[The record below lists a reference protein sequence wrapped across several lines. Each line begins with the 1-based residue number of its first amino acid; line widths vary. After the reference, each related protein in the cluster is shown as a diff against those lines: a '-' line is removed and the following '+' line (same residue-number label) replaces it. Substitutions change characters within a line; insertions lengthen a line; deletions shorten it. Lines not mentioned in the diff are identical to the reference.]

1 MALPP
6 EVLASLQGPRGTK
19 GGPAWYDHITAPDP
33 VFKELEGLLN
43 AHMREFAED
52 QKFYPAPRPE
62 KLSCESIH
70 SILLLPS
77 KDGKVVT
84 SFDASQNN
92 VVPDRLAPYT
102 VPGLATIPVST
113 LKALLAMPQGKP
125 IRGQAPGDDLI
136 LWKMAAQFVR
146 DLLAQGEYLPGVLE
160 GRASWLPALDF
171 PEHQRRFQA
180 LVNAMPAVCRAG
192 AGRSGRLPDP
202 EEYLKDFLVTLLDTC
217 VNSFNETQLGALG
230 SSSPWVTALYSD
242 RQDGR
247 VSVWNATESFQ
258 EGWDDWVHSVR
269 GKNAGGMARTLLR
282 LEQPENAEA
291 RPDAIIEGHGWKVS
305 FHLQSVVDESLL
317 VPARDVWSTNS
328 RTIRKLDQRF
338 DSPQERLLAD
348 LARAALIFPP
358 LRRGLDESRP
368 ESVELT
374 AAEVRILVAE
384 KAQALRE
391 AGFGIALPAWD
402 KVHAQTGGGIKLH
415 MRIKPKGGA
424 PVAGQNLSM
433 AGVGL
438 DAMCDFKWEISLGGQ
453 DISVDEFR
461 RLVRLKIPVVEHR
474 GQWVVFDPEAAAK
487 TLEFLEGPSSEGQA
501 SLGSLMRNSLGL
513 EPAGLPGMGLD
524 DDSPKPLVEVGETRA
539 EDWLKDV
546 FDRLQS
552 GGSAGRCE
560 TGKYFVGKLRPY
572 QSQGLA
578 WLRFLDSFGLGGCLA
593 DDMGLGKTVQVLA
606 MLAGDLEAA
615 MSGETIAP
623 TLLVCPTSVMGNW
636 QREARRFV
644 PNLRVRLRHG
654 PGRLHGETF
663 ARDAERMHLVIV
675 SYGLADRDRE
685 ELSQIKWRRVILDE
699 AQNIKNP
706 TTKQHKAVKSIPAQ
720 TRFALTGTPVE
731 NRLAELW
738 SIFDFLIPGHLGTS
752 QSFAKRFAK
761 PITTER
767 DPEAA
772 SLLRKLTGP
781 FLLRRVK
788 TDPKVAGDL
797 PDKQENKVFCSL
809 TREQATLY
817 QAVVDQMGQEIS
829 AGDNGARKGMVLNT
843 LLRLKQVC
851 NHPALFMGDK
861 SEGTAIRSGK
871 LQRLTEM
878 LEEIVEEGEKALIFT
893 QFKEMGDLLVKHIKK
908 ELKVEVPFLHGGVAR
923 EARDEMVDKFQS
935 GGAKGPPVMVL
946 SLKAGGTGLNLTTAS
961 HVFHFDRWWNPAV
974 EDQATDRAFRIG
986 QTKNVLVHKFVCQG
1000 TVEEL
1005 IDTMIASKKDL
1016 AERIVGSG
1024 EDWIASLTVDELK
1037 DAFSLREDAVDDD
1050 D

>member
-33 VFKELEGLLN
+33 VFKEIEGLLN
-43 AHMREFAED
+43 THARDWAED
-52 QKFYPAPRPE
+52 QKCYPPPRPE
-62 KLSCESIH
+62 KLSSESIH
-70 SILLLPS
+70 SILLLPV
-77 KDGKVVT
+77 KDGKVVD
-84 SFDASQNN
+84 SFAASQGN
-92 VVPDRLAPYT
+92 VQPDRLAPYT

-113 LKALLAMPQGKP
+113 LKALLALPQGKP

-136 LWKMAAQFVR
+136 LWKMAARFVR
-146 DLLAQGEYLPGVLE
+146 DLLVQGEYLPGVLE
-160 GRASWLPALDF
+160 GRASWIPALDF

-202 EEYLKDFLVTLLDTC
+202 EEYLKDFIVTLLDTC
-217 VNSFNETQLGALG
+217 VNSFNETPLGALG

-247 VSVWNATESFQ
+247 ISVWNATESFQ

-269 GKNAGGMARTLLR
+269 GQNAGGMARTMLR

-291 RPDAIIEGHGWKVS
+291 RPDGIIEGYGWKVT
-305 FHLQSVVDESLL
+305 FHLQSVQDESLI
-317 VPARDVWSTNS
+317 VSARDVWSTNS
-328 RTIRKLDQRF
+328 RTLRKLDQRF

-348 LARAALIFPP
+348 LARAAQIFPP

-368 ESVELT
+368 EGVELV
-374 AAEVRILVAE
+374 ASEVRELVAE
-384 KAQALRE
+384 KAAQLRE
-391 AGFGIALPAWD
+391 AGFGIVLPAWD

-424 PVAGQNLSM
+424 PLAGQNLSM
-433 AGVGL
+433 ASVGL
-438 DAMCDFKWEISLGGQ
+438 DAMCDFKWEISLGGK
-453 DISVDEFR
+453 DIGLDEFR

-487 TLEFLEGPSSEGQA
+487 TLDFLDGPGSEGQA
-501 SLGSLMRNSLGL
+501 TLGSLMRNSLGL
-513 EPAGLPGMGLD
+513 EPAGLPGMGSD
-524 DDSPKPLVEVGETRA
+524 EEAIKPVVEVGETRA

-552 GGSAGRCE
+552 GGTAGRCE

-615 MSGETIAP
+615 MSGEAVGP

-654 PGRLHGETF
+654 PGRLHGESF
-663 ARDAERMHLVIV
+663 VRDAERMHLVIV

-685 ELSQIKWRRVILDE
+685 ELSQVKWRRVILDE

-706 TTKQHKAVKSIPAQ
+706 TTKQHKAVKSLPAQ

-731 NRLAELW
+731 NRLTELW

-752 QSFAKRFAK
+752 ISFTKRFAK

-772 SLLRKLTGP
+772 KLLRRLTGP

-797 PDKQENKVFCSL
+797 PEKQENKVFCSL

-817 QAVVDQMGQEIS
+817 QAVVDQMSQEIS
-829 AGDNGARKGMVLNT
+829 QDPSGSKGMVLNT
-843 LLRLKQVC
+843 LLRLKQIC
-851 NHPALFMGDK
+851 NHPTLFMGDK
-861 SEGTAIRSGK
+861 SEGAAARSGK

-878 LEEIVEEGEKALIFT
+878 VEELVEEGEKALIFT
-893 QFKEMGDLLVKHIKK
+893 QFKEMGDLLVKHLKAS
-908 ELKVEVPFLHGGVAR
+908 LKVEVPFLHGGVAR
-923 EARDEMVDKFQS
+923 EARDAMVDKFQT

-1024 EDWIASLTVDELK
+1024 EDWIAGLSVDELK
-1037 DAFSLREDAVDDD
+1037 DAFALREDAVDDD
-1050 D
+1050 E